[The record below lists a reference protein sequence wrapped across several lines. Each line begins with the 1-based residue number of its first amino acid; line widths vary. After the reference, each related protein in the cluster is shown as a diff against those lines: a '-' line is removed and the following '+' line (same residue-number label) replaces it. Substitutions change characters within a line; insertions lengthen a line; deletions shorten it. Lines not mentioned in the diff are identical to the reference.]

1 MHHTEEILE
10 RALSRIGFGCS
21 GRTVRL
27 SALYHGSGTESCG
40 TGTTHEV
47 VEWMLSGFG
56 H

>member
-1 MHHTEEILE
+1 MRFLSEHYRQSGLD
-10 RALSRIGFGCS
+10 ALV
-21 GRTVRL
+21 GRVRL

-40 TGTTHEV
+40 TGTTHEI